1 MRSVI
6 VQGLSGINRVFKY
19 DKFQNVRN
27 FLDALPNINC
37 GGCGIS
43 TYAMYLWLK
52 KENQLPKDF
61 KVVFLHHYYSKTD
74 FLSNKRV
81 LEEGEGKISAPEHV
95 AVNYKGQVLDSQG
108 RISKGRFDYLLEIP
122 LDKAEDYL
130 VGSLNTDDW
139 NSMFDRPMFTA
150 IIEKELGI
158 TFRAD
163 LRRNNKS
170 WEVVK

>member
-1 MRSVI
+1 
-6 VQGLSGINRVFKY
+6 
-19 DKFQNVRN
+19 
-27 FLDALPNINC
+27 
-37 GGCGIS
+37 
-43 TYAMYLWLK
+43 
-52 KENQLPKDF
+52 
-61 KVVFLHHYYSKTD
+61 VFLHHYYSKTD

-95 AVNYKGQVLDSQG
+95 AIKFNGKVVDSQG
-108 RISKGRFDYLLEIP
+108 RVSKDKFDYLLEIP

-163 LRRNNKS
+163 LRRDNKS